1 MRTEPWELG
10 MSTCRRRDSRLRVVG
25 ESITL
30 TITRMS
36 AVLEC
41 LMKENTSLVE
51 VKPVR
56 VKSCPALRQ
65 LFILKASVILHVLEL
80 IDSN

>member
-10 MSTCRRRDSRLRVVG
+10 MSTCRRRDSRLTVVG

-51 VKPVR
+51 VRPVR
-56 VKSCPALRQ
+56 VKSCLALRQ
-65 LFILKASVILHVLEL
+65 LIIF
-80 IDSN
+80 

>member
-51 VKPVR
+51 VRAVR

-65 LFILKASVILHVLEL
+65 LL
-80 IDSN
+80 I